1 MNLSFKGIQ
10 PTIDPTV
17 YVAPGAVIIGDVVIG
32 PELSVRIEPWIH
44 PLRLAVP
51 GPGK

>member
-10 PTIDPTV
+10 PVIDCSA

-32 PELSVRIEPWIH
+32 PESSIRFGTTVRADLHCQIFD
-44 PLRLAVP
+44 L
-51 GPGK
+51 